1 MKAVR
6 VILTIFLILAVAF
19 VILLGVSHYLIWP
32 KPDVLSLVPG
42 KPLAYIAASGLDKTI
57 SAVEESE
64 FAGQFAKSPLWS
76 DIKSSRLGRQAHL
89 QKLAWDIYWENYI
102 GGDPLK
108 LDDILQL
115 VKRDALLA
123 FYGGTDFLLISAVDL
138 LTLLNITWGNT
149 EEMLISRYDFVM
161 EEYKGVKLLS
171 VKILGQEFSY
181 GFVGRVGLL
190 GSSKSLLKAAI
201 DIHKDSG
208 QGLAAEPD
216 FRELTADMPKSNL
229 SFYMNVARSFET
241 YPRAKADP
249 RIGYLVPIAEHVN
262 AYAGVVSG
270 EDGNI
275 RFDIRASHTSSLK
288 HIAGGNPSGDDVFV
302 PASSMVFASS
312 HIIEPGLPF
321 EALRASLGVDLRVME
336 NKLAPVLSYG
346 MSIAVLEPKVKE
358 FQLIPPAMLFL
369 RVKDRTATETTLEDI
384 KNSLNIGGKQLEFT
398 QETYENVL
406 INLTKLPIGMG
417 ISLDAGY
424 AFIGDDLLVLAT
436 DVPALKAAIDVSL
449 EKQPSLI
456 EEKQYNDVLAP
467 ILDGSDGQIF
477 MNLVSVAA
485 ITKQAARLY
494 AWRSKLVG
502 DRESEQMAT
511 MLYQN
516 AFLLESWKYMGATL
530 SSQDGKVNVKLVLDA
545 GNQR

>member
-6 VILTIFLILAVAF
+6 IILTILLILAVAF
-19 VILLGVSHYLIWP
+19 VILLGVSRYLIWP
-32 KPDVLSLVPG
+32 KPEVLSLVPG
-42 KPLAYIAASGLDKTI
+42 TPLAYIAACDLDKTI

-64 FAGQFAKSPLWS
+64 FAEQFAKSPLWS
-76 DIKSSRLGRQAHL
+76 DIKSSRLGRQVHL
-89 QKLAWDIYWENYI
+89 QKLAWDIYWENYV
-102 GGDPLK
+102 GAEPLK

-138 LTLLNITWGNT
+138 LALLNITWGDT
-149 EEMLISRYDFVM
+149 EEMLVSRYGFVM

-181 GFVGRVGLL
+181 GFIGRVGLL
-190 GSSKSLLKAAI
+190 GSNKSLLKAAI
-201 DIHKDSG
+201 DMHKDRE
-208 QGLAAEPD
+208 QGLAAEPG
-216 FRELTADMPKSNL
+216 FRELIVDMPESDL
-229 SFYMNVARSFET
+229 SFYVNVAKSFEA
-241 YPRAKADP
+241 YSNIDP
-249 RIGYLVPIAEHVN
+249 RLRYILPIAEHIN
-262 AYAGVVSG
+262 ACVGAVSG
-270 EDGNI
+270 QGGNI
-275 RFDIRASHTSSLK
+275 RFDVRASHTLSLQ
-288 HIAGGNPSGDDVFV
+288 HVAGGNSLEDGVFV

-321 EALRASLGVDLRVME
+321 EALRASLGVDLRVVE
-336 NKLAPVLSYG
+336 SKLVPVLRDG
-346 MSIAVLEPKVKE
+346 VTIAFLEPKVKE
-358 FQLIPPAMLFL
+358 FQLLPPAMLFL
-369 RVKDRTATETTLEDI
+369 QVKDRSTAETTLEDI
-384 KNSLNIGGKQLEFT
+384 KNSMKMGGKQLEFA
-398 QETYENVL
+398 QETYENIP

-424 AFIGDDLLVLAT
+424 AFMGDDLLVLAT
-436 DVPALKAAIDVSL
+436 DVPALKSVVDVSL
-449 EKQPSLI
+449 EKQPSLM
-456 EEKQYNDVLAP
+456 EEKQYTHVLAP
-467 ILDGSDGQIF
+467 ILDGSDGQVF

-502 DRESEQMAT
+502 DRDAEQMAT

-530 SSQDGKVNVKLVLDA
+530 NSDDGKINVKLVLDA
-545 GNQR
+545 GY

>member
-1 MKAVR
+1 MKVIR
-6 VILTIFLILAVAF
+6 IILTIFLILAVAF

-32 KPDVLSLVPG
+32 KPEVLSLVPG
-42 KPLAYIAASGLDKTI
+42 KPLAYIAASDLDKTI
-57 SAVEESE
+57 SAVEKSE
-64 FAGQFAKSPLWS
+64 FVKQVAKSPLWS

-138 LTLLNITWGNT
+138 LT
-149 EEMLISRYDFVM
+149 
-161 EEYKGVKLLS
+161 S

-201 DIHKDSG
+201 DIHKDSV

-216 FRELTADMPKSNL
+216 FRELTVDMPRSNL
-229 SFYMNVARSFET
+229 SFYMNVARSFEA

-270 EDGNI
+270 EGGNI
-275 RFDIRASHTSSLK
+275 RFDIRASHTPSLQ
-288 HIAGGNPSGDDVFV
+288 HVAGGNPSGDDVFV

-312 HIIEPGLPF
+312 HIVDPGFSF
-321 EALRASLGVDLRVME
+321 EALRASLGVDLRVVE
-336 NKLAPVLSYG
+336 SKLAPVLSDG
-346 MSIAVLEPKVKE
+346 MTVAVLEPKVKE
-358 FQLIPPAMLFL
+358 FQLFPPAMLFL
-369 RVKDRTATETTLEDI
+369 RVKDRTAAETTLEDI

-398 QETYENVL
+398 QETYENIP

-424 AFIGDDLLVLAT
+424 TLIGDDLLVLAT
-436 DVPALKAAIDVSL
+436 DAQALKAVVDVSL
-449 EKQPSLI
+449 KKQPSLI
-456 EEKQYNDVLAP
+456 EEKQYTDVLAP
-467 ILDGSDGQIF
+467 ILDGSDGQVF

-494 AWRSKLVG
+494 ALRSKLVG

-516 AFLLESWKYMGATL
+516 AFLLESWKYMGVTL
-530 SSQDGKVNVKLVLDA
+530 NSDDGRVNVKLVLDA
-545 GNQR
+545 GD

>member
-1 MKAVR
+1 MRAVR
-6 VILTIFLILAVAF
+6 IILTILLILAVAF

-42 KPLAYIAASGLDKTI
+42 EPLAYIAASNLDKTI

-64 FAGQFAKSPLWS
+64 FAKQFAKSPLWS
-76 DIKSSRLGRQAHL
+76 DIKSSRLGRQVHL

-102 GGDPLK
+102 GGEPLK

-149 EEMLISRYDFVM
+149 EEMLVSRYNFVM

-181 GFVGRVGLL
+181 GFIGRAGLL
-190 GSSKSLLKAAI
+190 GSNKSLVKAAI
-201 DIHKDSG
+201 DIHKDRE
-208 QGLAAEPD
+208 QGLAAESG
-216 FRELTADMPKSNL
+216 FRELTVDMPESDL
-229 SFYMNVARSFET
+229 SFYMNVAKSSEA
-241 YPRAKADP
+241 YSNIDP
-249 RIGYLVPIAEHVN
+249 RLRYILPIAEHIN
-262 AYAGVVSG
+262 ACVGAVSG
-270 EDGNI
+270 QDGNI
-275 RFDIRASHTSSLK
+275 RLDVRASHTSSLQ
-288 HIAGGNPSGDDVFV
+288 HVAGGNPSGDDVFV

-321 EALRASLGVDLRVME
+321 EALRASLGVDLRSIE
-336 NKLAPVLSYG
+336 SKLAPVLRDG
-346 MSIAVLEPKVKE
+346 VTIAFLEPKVKE
-358 FQLIPPAMLFL
+358 FQLLPPAMFFL
-369 RVKDRTATETTLEDI
+369 RVEDRSLAETTLEDI
-384 KNSLNIGGKQLEFT
+384 KNSLNIGGKQLEFA
-398 QETYENVL
+398 QETYENIP
-406 INLTKLPIGMG
+406 INVTKLPIGMG

-424 AFIGDDLLVLAT
+424 AFMGDDLLALAT
-436 DVPALKAAIDVSL
+436 DVLALKAAIDVSL
-449 EKQPSLI
+449 KKQPSLI
-456 EEKQYNDVLAP
+456 EEKPYNDILAP
-467 ILDGSDGQIF
+467 MLDGSDGQVF

-494 AWRSKLVG
+494 AWRSKLMG
-502 DRESEQMAT
+502 DREAEQMAT

-516 AFLLESWKYMGATL
+516 AFLLESWKYMGAVL
-530 SSQDGKVNVKLVLDA
+530 SSQNGKINVKLVLDT
-545 GNQR
+545 G